1 MLKFVPEIMM
11 VAPTAPLVGL
21 KLVIVGVGRTLKL
34 DPLVIVTP
42 LVVTVIGPSLAPAGT
57 EVVMLVALEDVTD
70 AVAPL
75 NLTIGVV
82 DVLKFVPE
90 IVTVAPTA
98 PLFGVKLVMVGVANT
113 VKLAELKIVMP
124 LVVTEIFPV
133 EVPKGTIAVILDPL
147 EPVTIAETPLN
158 NTTGTIEVLKLFPLI
173 MMVAP
178 AAPSIGVKPDMLGVG
193 STEKL
198 DPLLMV
204 IPLTVNDIGPELAPV
219 GTLVA
224 ILDVVEEDTV
234 AGVPLNDTT
243 GVVRKFV
250 PEIFTGVP
258 TAPLKGSKSISVG
271 VASTVK
277 FEPPVIVMPFTVSE
291 IGPVNAFTGT
301 VTFILL
307 VVDEFTVAG
316 IPLNETEG
324 VVLKF
329 VPVIV
334 TMAPS
339 EPLEGLNPII
349 VGVDRTTK
357 LFVLRTVTPL
367 TVTEIFPE
375 VAPEGTVVVRLPVLE
390 AVTTAVVLLNFTT

>member
-1 MLKFVPEIMM
+1 
-11 VAPTAPLVGL
+11 
-21 KLVIVGVGRTLKL
+21 
-34 DPLVIVTP
+34 
-42 LVVTVIGPSLAPAGT
+42 
-57 EVVMLVALEDVTD
+57 
-70 AVAPL
+70 
-75 NLTIGVV
+75 
-82 DVLKFVPE
+82 
-90 IVTVAPTA
+90 
-98 PLFGVKLVMVGVANT
+98 MVGVANT
-113 VKLAELKIVMP
+113 MKLAELKIVMP

-277 FEPPVIVMPFTVSE
+277 FEPPVLVMPFTVSE

>member
-75 NLTIGVV
+75 NLTIGVG

-133 EVPKGTIAVILDPL
+133 EVPEGTITVILKAS
-147 EPVTIAETPLN
+147 EAVTVAETPLN
-158 NTTGTIEVLKLFPLI
+158 NTMGDGLKLFPLI
-173 MMVAP
+173 VMVAP
-178 AAPSIGVKPDMLGVG
+178 VAPLVGVKPDMLGVG
-193 STEKL
+193 STEKV

-204 IPLTVNDIGPELAPV
+204 IPLTVIDIGPELAPV

-224 ILDVVEEDTV
+224 ILDVVEEDTE